1 MSIDRKSINLPNL
14 VSLIRIL
21 IAPILF
27 YLALHNMQFWFMA
40 LLLFSGFTDVLDGFL
55 ARSLNQVTK
64 LGSLLD
70 SWGDFT
76 IYSSMAICAWI
87 LWPDIVLQEMTYFVL
102 IVCSFCV
109 PVLAGLLKFKTLTS
123 YHTWSVKFAVVC
135 MFFAYILLF
144 SGFAE
149 WPFRAAAFI
158 CLYAGLEEI
167 MITLLMQHPRR
178 DIRSIWSVIKRQK
191 PAA

>member
-1 MSIDRKSINLPNL
+1 MSIDRKSIKLPNL

-21 IAPILF
+21 IAPMLF

-40 LLLFSGFTDVLDGFL
+40 LLLLSGFTDILDGFL
-55 ARSLNQVTK
+55 ARTLNQVTK

-76 IYSSMAICAWI
+76 IYSTMAICAWI
-87 LWPDIVLQEMTYFVL
+87 LWPDIVLQEMVYFLL
-102 IVCSFCV
+102 IVSSFCV

-135 MFFAYILLF
+135 MFLAYILLF
-144 SGFAE
+144 SGLAE
-149 WPFRAAAFI
+149 WPFRVAALI

-167 MITLLMQHPRR
+167 LITLLTKHPRT
-178 DIRSIWSVIKRQK
+178 DVRSVWSVIKRRK
-191 PAA
+191 PAI